1 MSLLALL
8 TWELLSILYKYMD
21 ADVSPQKYSG
31 FLVTG
36 LVLVLLSRYVRAF
49 RVMFV
54 SNILGIASLQI
65 YYQNFGPRIEAEGD
79 RFLVACIATFA
90 GFWILRM

>member
-21 ADVSPQKYSG
+21 ADVSPQKYFG
-31 FLVTG
+31 F
-36 LVLVLLSRYVRAF
+36 LLSRYVRAF